1 MHSFRFAC
9 FWLPVAAL
17 LGAAWTAA
25 AAQPPDV
32 AAFVGSW
39 RGSTTSP
46 DGATTAVVLTI
57 TEADGAYGGVVSS
70 MRLAREAP
78 LTHVGVQNGML
89 VAEAAVDT
97 RLGPLVVR
105 YELVLKDEGNAASGT
120 QQLVF
125 GAQRVAFDVEFRRR
139 RRRDVPQPQVEQR
152 IGYFTGT
159 WAFDYTGGEFPP
171 LSQGTRTGRVTFTA
185 RGDAPWI
192 DGVVTGEVFGEAYE
206 ERVVIG
212 YDADNNFLVFREALS
227 NGVELLSL
235 ANWQSPIGI
244 TFVTSPVEADG
255 SVYQLRRVI
264 AVTSETAFRVT
275 EEFAVNGGPFRRL
288 GNAVFRR
295 VE

>member
-1 MHSFRFAC
+1 MHRFRFA
-9 FWLPVAAL
+9 FLGLPVAAVL
-17 LGAAWTAA
+17 VPAWTAA
-25 AAQPPDV
+25 AAQPPDA
-32 AAFVGSW
+32 AAFAGSW
-39 RGSTTSP
+39 RGATTSP
-46 DGATTAVVLTI
+46 DGVTTAVLLTI
-57 TEADGAYGGVVSS
+57 TEADGVYGGVVSS
-70 MRLAREAP
+70 MRLARDAP

-105 YELVLKDEGNAASGT
+105 YELVLNEEGNVASGT

-125 GAQRVAFDVEFRRR
+125 GAQRVASDVEFRRR

-152 IGYFTGT
+152 IGYFVGT

-171 LSQGTRTGRVTFTA
+171 LSLGTRTGRVTFTA

-192 DGVVTGEVFGEAYE
+192 DGVVTGDAFGEAYE

-212 YDADNNFLVFREALS
+212 YDADDNFLVFRETLS
-227 NGVELLSL
+227 NGVELLSV

-255 SVYQLRRVI
+255 SVYQLRRAI
-264 AVTSETAFRVT
+264 AVTSETAFGVT
-275 EEFAVNGGPFRRL
+275 EEFSVDGGPFRRL
-288 GNAVFRR
+288 GNAVYRR